1 MKSKYKVTAMVPM
14 MFSVAGN
21 FDSEEAIKT
30 IKEVFEM
37 CRDNSDYADIVF
49 DGIEET
55 LRSGNIKY
63 QVETVTQ
70 PQPELEADSDIRFL
84 ASDICDIFENSLKPI
99 TTPDQMSAPI
109 HWNPMNEDWKM
120 RLTKSQ
126 IYNTSSGFDTQTL
139 DAMKKLHDKILTFGG
154 DEVCMTE
161 FDEDAPKILE
171 RGRFF
176 YGSSY
181 MRKGQDCQCHYNSA
195 RLWYK
200 NKDRCFIATGYA
212 LSEDG
217 LWRCHSWVVQP
228 MARTVRVWETTVKR
242 VAYFGVVLTSEECE
256 DFVENNT

>member
-1 MKSKYKVTAMVPM
+1 MKGWNSSKHLILTA
-14 MFSVAGN
+14 N
-21 FDSEEAIKT
+21 
-30 IKEVFEM
+30 
-37 CRDNSDYADIVF
+37 
-49 DGIEET
+49 
-55 LRSGNIKY
+55 
-63 QVETVTQ
+63 
-70 PQPELEADSDIRFL
+70 
-84 ASDICDIFENSLKPI
+84 
-99 TTPDQMSAPI
+99 QMPAPI

-161 FDEDAPKILE
+161 FDKDAPKILK

-200 NKDRCFIATGYA
+200 NKDQCFIATGYA

-242 VAYFGVVLTSEECE
+242 VANFGVVLTSEECE

>member
-1 MKSKYKVTAMVPM
+1 
-14 MFSVAGN
+14 
-21 FDSEEAIKT
+21 
-30 IKEVFEM
+30 
-37 CRDNSDYADIVF
+37 
-49 DGIEET
+49 
-55 LRSGNIKY
+55 
-63 QVETVTQ
+63 
-70 PQPELEADSDIRFL
+70 
-84 ASDICDIFENSLKPI
+84 
-99 TTPDQMSAPI
+99 
-109 HWNPMNEDWKM
+109 
-120 RLTKSQ
+120 
-126 IYNTSSGFDTQTL
+126 
-139 DAMKKLHDKILTFGG
+139 
-154 DEVCMTE
+154 MTE
-161 FDEDAPKILE
+161 FDEDAPKILK
-171 RGRFF
+171 RGQFF